1 MEFFKVLD
9 IGQVLDLRSGFG
21 QVSTEEVFLE
31 EALDRV
37 LAREVRAPEDLPPF
51 ARSTVDGYAVRA
63 ASTFGAGEGSPAC
76 LTLVGG
82 VGMAEVPRILLGP
95 GQAVR
100 IATGAMLPE
109 GADSVVMVEHA
120 EVLDET
126 SIEVFRSVAP
136 GQNVIVRGEDF
147 AAGAVVAPAGRR
159 LRPQDLGALAAFG
172 RLRVTVFRRPVVG
185 ILSTGDEIVPAAE
198 SPGPA
203 QIRDVNRYSLAGLVR
218 QAGCIPRPLGIVG
231 DRFEALHA
239 ACREA
244 LAACDALL
252 LSGGSSVGTRD
263 LTVEALQAFAD
274 ARILV
279 HGIAISPGKPTILA
293 RVGGKAV
300 WGLPGHVASAMIV
313 FARIVRPF
321 LLSLA
326 GLAPEEERE
335 YRLPARL
342 DRNLASAQGRTD
354 FVRVRLERR
363 DGQWWAEPVLG
374 KSGLIQTLV
383 HSDGLVEIPAF
394 CEGLERGAAVE
405 VIVF

>member
-1 MEFFKVLD
+1 MEFFRVLD
-9 IGQVLDLRSGFG
+9 IAQVLALRSGFG
-21 QVSTEEVFLE
+21 RVSTEEVPLE

-37 LAREVRAPEDLPPF
+37 LAREERAPEDLPPF

-63 ASTFGAGEGSPAC
+63 ASTFGAGEASPAC
-76 LTLVGG
+76 LALVGN
-82 VGMAEVPRILLGP
+82 VGMAEVPRIRLGP
-95 GQAVR
+95 GQAAR
-100 IATGAMLPE
+100 IATGGMLPE
-109 GADSVVMVEHA
+109 GADSVVMVEHTQQ
-120 EVLDET
+120 LDEA

-136 GQNVIVRGEDF
+136 GQNVIARGEDF

-185 ILSTGDEIVPAAE
+185 ILSTGDEIVPATE
-198 SPGPA
+198 VPGPA
-203 QIRDVNRYSLAGLVR
+203 RIRDVNRYSLAGLVR
-218 QAGCIPRPLGIVG
+218 LAGCVPRPLGIVG

-244 LAACDALL
+244 LGSCDVLL

-263 LTVEALQAFAD
+263 LTLEALQAFEGS
-274 ARILV
+274 RILV

-293 RVGGKAV
+293 RVGDRAV

-326 GLAPEEERE
+326 GLAPEEEQE

-342 DRNLASAQGRTD
+342 TRNLASAQGRTD
-354 FVRVRLERR
+354 FVRVRLTRR
-363 DGQWWAEPVLG
+363 GGQWWAEPVLG

-383 HSDGLVEIPAF
+383 RSDGLLEIPAF
-394 CEGLERGAAVE
+394 CEGLEEGAPVE
-405 VIVF
+405 VILF